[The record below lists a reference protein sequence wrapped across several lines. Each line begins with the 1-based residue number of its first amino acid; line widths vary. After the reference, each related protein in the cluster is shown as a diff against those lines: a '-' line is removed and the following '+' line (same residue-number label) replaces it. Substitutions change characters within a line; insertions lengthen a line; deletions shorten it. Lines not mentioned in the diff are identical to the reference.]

1 MVKAVIFD
9 LDGTLIDTIE
19 ELSNASN
26 YALTHLGFPTWEVS
40 DYRGFVGNGITRL
53 LLRSLP
59 DNAKDKIDEA
69 RAYFNEYYSAHVLD
83 NTPAYD
89 GIEELIARLRERG
102 IGLAVNTN
110 KAQPFASAIIDK
122 VFPGVFVEVI
132 GDEGGWERKPAPAA
146 ALHLAEKMGAEPS
159 ECVFVGDSAVDF
171 NTAKNAGMIS
181 AVCTWGFVRREIL
194 AEAGCE
200 TLIDRP
206 EELISIIDAANK

>member
-26 YALTHLGFPTWEVS
+26 YALTHLGFPTWEIS

-59 DNAKDKIDEA
+59 EDAKDKIDEA
-69 RAYFNEYYSAHVLD
+69 RAFFNEYYSAHVLD

-89 GIEELIARLRERG
+89 GIPELISELKRRG
-102 IGLAVNTN
+102 IGVAVNTN

-122 VFPGVFVEVI
+122 VFPDTFAEVI
-132 GDEGGWERKPAPAA
+132 GDEGGWPRKPEPGA
-146 ALHLAEKMGAEPS
+146 ALHLAEVLGAKPD
-159 ECVFVGDSAVDF
+159 ECVFVGDSAVDLH
-171 NTAKNAGMIS
+171 TAKNAGMIS
-181 AVCTWGFVRREIL
+181 AVCTWGFVRRDIL
-194 AEAGCE
+194 EEAGCE
-200 TLIDRP
+200 TLIDKP
-206 EELISIIDAANK
+206 EELIRIIDES